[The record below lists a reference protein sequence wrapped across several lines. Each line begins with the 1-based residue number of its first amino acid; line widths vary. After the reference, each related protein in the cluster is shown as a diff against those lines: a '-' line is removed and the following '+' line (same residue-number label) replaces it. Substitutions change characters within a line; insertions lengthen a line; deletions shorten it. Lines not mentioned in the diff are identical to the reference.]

1 MPGMN
6 EPQRLSYLQ
15 AMGIDSYV
23 SRAQLPGAAQT
34 RRAAIVREL
43 QVPPSIGPSTS
54 PPMASQSPPLVP
66 RIDSRVESKPMPS
79 DAPASPRLEGA
90 VVRFNLAAVF
100 VGGVVWLESLDGRPL
115 AREQVKLIHA
125 MARAIRGDVAAPSIA
140 QFDWPMHTSRQLDQG
155 ADAAKDALAAF
166 ILRHAQ
172 EQQCEVVVA
181 LGETAA
187 GFIDSAQLATVTL
200 AVTRSTFEMLEDPA
214 CKRQVWSDLQSL
226 TRRA

>member
-1 MPGMN
+1 MN

-34 RRAAIVREL
+34 RRVAIVREL
-43 QVPPSIGPSTS
+43 QAKTSIGPSTS
-54 PPMASQSPPLVP
+54 TPVPSPSPPLMPQVDI
-66 RIDSRVESKPMPS
+66 RADAKPTPS
-79 DAPASPRLEGA
+79 VAPTSHHPEVAA
-90 VVRFNLAAVF
+90 VRFNLAAVF
-100 VGGVVWLESLDGRPL
+100 VGDVAWLESLDGRPL

-125 MARAIRGDVAAPSIA
+125 MARAMRGDVAAPLIA
-140 QFDWPMHTSRQLDQG
+140 QFDWPMHSSRQLDQG
-155 ADAAKDALAAF
+155 VDAAKDALAAF

-172 EQQCEVVVA
+172 EQQCEAVVA

-187 GFIDSAQLATVTL
+187 GFIDSAQLGTVTFT
-200 AVTRSTFEMLEDPA
+200 VTRSTVEMLEDPT